1 MFRKAEK
8 YCGCPACGVPARFPG
23 SLQALSCHR
32 TDLVL
37 EVKLS
42 LRLAKSVIC
51 CFVCMDTQ
59 FDPGSNFALFS
70 SVTKEAVLKE
80 GCLNC
85 PDILNLHLKV
95 HFAFSLPLRVP
106 SVWSCYLL
114 CEQLHSSVVF
124 KCMAS
129 FK

>member
-1 MFRKAEK
+1 MFRKAGK

-32 TDLVL
+32 TDAGFGSEIELTAR
-37 EVKLS
+37 EVRHL
-42 LRLAKSVIC
+42 L
-51 CFVCMDTQ
+51 FVCMDTQ
-59 FDPGSNFALFS
+59 FDPDSNFALFS

-85 PDILNLHLKV
+85 PDILNLHLKAY
-95 HFAFSLPLRVP
+95 FAFSLPLRMP